1 MFMPNY
7 PNLELLEYQAR
18 HILAASEYFQSKLEE
33 TRKARPYAHL
43 YLSAYVFPQ
52 TWPNT
57 ALGFDVM
64 PDGSPALAGQAFTAA
79 YTVVFHDA
87 TISDSYIVFFGG
99 RPCYHIT
106 EPSDKFL
113 HDFRNRNLGTLSF
126 AKKNY

>member
-1 MFMPNY
+1 MFTPNY

-33 TRKARPYAHL
+33 IRKARPYAHL

-52 TWPNT
+52 TWANT
-57 ALGFDVM
+57 ALGFDEM
-64 PDGSPALAGQAFTAA
+64 PDGSPALAGQAFTTA

-87 TISDSYIVFFGG
+87 SISDSYIVFFGG

-106 EPSDKFL
+106 EPSDRFL
-113 HDFRNRNLGTLSF
+113 QDFRNRNLGTLSF